1 MDWLKEGQQRVNYTL
16 DSVELER
23 ARIVAIIEAKYK
35 QKLIDKRTAIS
46 NNKTNNVITKRK

>member
-1 MDWLKEGQQRVNYTL
+1 MDWSKEEQQKANYTL

-35 QKLIDKRTAIS
+35 QKEIDKHTAIS
-46 NNKTNNVITKRK
+46 NNKTRNVITKRK

>member
-1 MDWLKEGQQRVNYTL
+1 L
-16 DSVELER
+16 DSVEIER

-35 QKLIDKRTAIS
+35 QKLIDKHTAIS

>member
-1 MDWLKEGQQRVNYTL
+1 V

-35 QKLIDKRTAIS
+35 QKEIDKHTAIS
-46 NNKTNNVITKRK
+46 NNKTKKVITKRK

>member
-1 MDWLKEGQQRVNYTL
+1 M

-35 QKLIDKRTAIS
+35 QKLIDKQTAQS
-46 NNKTNNVITKRK
+46 NNKTRNVITSKRK